1 MKALEKE
8 IDSFIK
14 KASIRIGVN
23 FLIRNLIIALNIALG
38 ISIFVIVL
46 SLFFPIPFRCELAYG
61 SIIVLVMLSIGYSFI
76 RRYRKKQVALI
87 VDSKGLK
94 ERVTTYL
101 ELKGRE
107 DDFAKAQRE
116 DTLVAIRE
124 FNIKD
129 KLPIKFPKKEILL
142 AVSLT
147 VVCIS
152 MSFINTSATEKGN
165 KIKELNKIKKDMIE
179 EIKKEEKK
187 IDDMKNLTEEEKK
200 ELKDVLDKAKEQIKE
215 SDKKEE
221 LNKANERLEKK
232 LDTLQ
237 DKLKSEDGKKD
248 IDKIK
253 DNLLK
258 EAKENMK
265 KEAQKDENAV
275 KNNLMKTEEGKKLL
289 EALETGDKEKIAEAV
304 SSLNKSLDSLSDV
317 EKSKLSNSFSEAA
330 ASVNSDE
337 LKEALNSAAD
347 GVMDGNIN
355 EKDLAGALASMK
367 SKSSG
372 SNKSESGNGSGSG
385 NGEGNGGGNGSGNG
399 EGNGGGNGSGNGS
412 GSGTGSGWN
421 TGSKN
426 GTEKVDTTKSSEEI
440 YIPGREVGSDSN
452 LSGGKNEDGNTQS
465 FTTKNGINTS
475 GSKDNYTK
483 YVEDYSDEALNNLD
497 SSSMPDSLKGV
508 VKDYFEGLK

>member
-1 MKALEKE
+1 MKALKKE

-46 SLFFPIPFRCELAYG
+46 SLFFPIPFRGELAYG

-76 RRYRKKQVALI
+76 RRYKKKKVALI
-87 VDSKGLK
+87 VDSKGLN

-101 ELKGRE
+101 EYKDRD

-116 DTLVAIRE
+116 DTLDAIRD
-124 FNIKD
+124 FNIKER
-129 KLPIKFPKKEILL
+129 LPLVLPKKEVIL
-142 AVSLT
+142 AVVLT
-147 VVCIS
+147 VVCIL
-152 MSFINTSATEKGN
+152 MSFINTPATEKAN
-165 KIKELNKIKKDMIE
+165 KIRELDKIKKDMIE
-179 EIKKEEKK
+179 EIKKEEEK
-187 IDDMKNLTEEEKK
+187 IDDLKNLTEDEKK
-200 ELKDVLDKAKEQIKE
+200 ELKTALENAKEQIKE

-232 LDTLQ
+232 LDTLR

-258 EAKENMK
+258 ESKENMK

-289 EALETGDKEKIAEAV
+289 DALETGDKEKIAEAV

-330 ASVNSDE
+330 SAVNSDE

-347 GVMDGNIN
+347 GVMDGEIN
-355 EKDLAGALASMK
+355 ESELSAALASMK

-385 NGEGNGGGNGSGNG
+385 KGSGDGEGNGSGSASGNGSGSA
-399 EGNGGGNGSGNGS
+399 SGNGS
-412 GSGTGSGWN
+412 GSGTGTGWD

-426 GTEKVDTTKSSEEI
+426 GAEKVDTTKSSEEI

-452 LSGGKNEDGNTQS
+452 LSGGKNEGGNTQS

-508 VKDYFEGLK
+508 VKDYFEGLR